1 MRRILLVLTTA
12 ALLAAMVAAS
22 TTPAFADID
31 GLDNESIFN
40 NDNDHDGIFDE
51 DDEDNDDE
59 DDGDE
64 IDDVEVGDAFLDDG
78 DICVP
83 VVIEFEDGSTDT
95 DIECEDAE
103 DIIDA
108 EDVDLE
114 DVDLEDAFFSI

>member
-1 MRRILLVLTTA
+1 
-12 ALLAAMVAAS
+12 MVAAS

-40 NDNDHDGIFDE
+40 NDNDHDSIFDDNDDGIFDD
-51 DDEDNDDE
+51 DDEDNDDD

-83 VVIEFEDGSTDT
+83 VVIEFEDDSTDT
-95 DIECEDAE
+95 DTECEDAE

-114 DVDLEDAFFSI
+114 D

>member
-40 NDNDHDGIFDE
+40 NDNNHDGIFDE
-51 DDEDNDDE
+51 DDEDN

-64 IDDVEVGDAFLDDG
+64 IDDVEVGDAFLDDS

-83 VVIEFEDGSTDT
+83 VVIEFEDDSTDT
-95 DIECEDAE
+95 DTECEDVE

-108 EDVDLE
+108 EH
-114 DVDLEDAFFSI
+114 VDLEDAFFSI